1 MLLEEVLIRR
11 GVTSR
16 SQVEDALAQQG
27 GQIVNKLPELGLAT
41 EEQVQDAAD
50 FIPPVP
56 KSLADTGVPLTFLIN
71 LLIKTMHVAGFEL
84 PTQLGEEL
92 KLPVSMTVELLDE
105 ARELKLV
112 QVLGV
117 TGQSMLSEMRH
128 SLTDAGKHAANEAL
142 ELSQYVGACPVPLD
156 AYRDRI
162 QRQSIL
168 NERLDYETL
177 TKNTQHMILP
187 AGYIE
192 EVGPAVNSGRS
203 ILLYGPPGNGKTT
216 IAEAVGAALTGMVF
230 VPHAV
235 EVDGQV
241 IKLYDPAVHHEI
253 KREREGGQRR
263 TEPSLRLNGTSAQE
277 TIDERWVPCIRP
289 TMITGGELTL
299 EMLDLQF
306 NPYAKYYEA
315 PLQMKAMNGVFIVDD
330 FGRQRVSPKEIL
342 NRWIV
347 NLDRRVDYLALRT
360 GKKFQIPFDELVVFS
375 TNLRPEDLMDEAF
388 LRRIAYKIEVP
399 YPSEENYRKIFQLVT
414 ANADVPFPPDIIEYL
429 NKHFYEPNNMPQS
442 AHHPKFIV
450 DRVVDRCH
458 FRGETASF
466 SEEGL
471 EYALGNLLAV
481 TKTTW
486 TQASVTEDKGHG
498 ARTI

>member
-27 GQIVNKLPELGLAT
+27 GHIGDKLPELGLAT
-41 EEQVQDAAD
+41 QEQVQDAAE

-56 KSLADTGVPLTFLIN
+56 KSLADTGIPLTFLIN
-71 LLIKTMHVAGFEL
+71 LIIKTMHVAGFEL
-84 PTQLGEEL
+84 PTQLAQEL

-112 QVLGV
+112 EVLGV
-117 TGQSMLSEMRH
+117 TGQSLLSEMRH
-128 SLTDAGKHAANEAL
+128 SLTEAGKHGANEAL
-142 ELSQYVGACPVPLD
+142 DLSQYVGACPVPLD

-162 QRQSIL
+162 LRQSIL
-168 NERLDYETL
+168 NERLDFDTL
-177 TKNTQHMILP
+177 AKNTQHMILP
-187 AGYIE
+187 DGYIE

-216 IAEAVGAALTGMVF
+216 IAEAVGAALTGLVF

-241 IKLYDPAVHHEI
+241 IKLYDPAVHREI
-253 KREREGGQRR
+253 KRERESKGPEQ
-263 TEPSLRLNGTSAQE
+263 SLRLNGGLSQDPM
-277 TIDERWVPCIRP
+277 DERWMPCIRP

-306 NPYAKYYEA
+306 NPYARYYEA

-399 YPSEENYRKIFQLVT
+399 YPSEENYRRIFELVT

-429 NKHFYEPNNMPQS
+429 NKHFYEPNGMPQS

-458 FRGETASF
+458 FRGEAPTF

-486 TQASVTEDKGHG
+486 AQAATTEDSRQD
-498 ARTI
+498 ARPI

>member
-16 SQVEDALAQQG
+16 SQVEDAHAQQG
-27 GQIVNKLPELGLAT
+27 GQINKQLAELGLAT
-41 EEQVQDAAD
+41 EEQVQEAEA

-56 KSLADTGVPLTFLIN
+56 NTLADTGIPLTFLIN
-71 LLIKTMHVAGFEL
+71 LLAKTMHVAGFQL
-84 PTQLGEEL
+84 PTRLAEEL

-117 TGQSMLSEMRH
+117 TGQSLMSEMRH
-128 SLTDAGKHAANEAL
+128 TLTDAGKRAANEAL
-142 ELSQYVGACPVPLD
+142 DLSQYVGACPVPLA
-156 AYRDRI
+156 AYCERV

-168 NERLDYETL
+168 NERLDQATL
-177 TKNTQHMILP
+177 IKNTRHMILP
-187 AGYIE
+187 DGYIE

-230 VPHAV
+230 VPHAI

-241 IKLYDPAVHHEI
+241 IKVYDPSVHHEI
-253 KREREGGQRR
+253 KREYVRKQED
-263 TEPSLRLNGTSAQE
+263 SLRLNGGVDHE
-277 TIDERWVPCIRP
+277 VIDERWVPCIRP
-289 TMITGGELTL
+289 TMISGGELTL

-306 NPYAKYYEA
+306 NPYARFYEA
-315 PLQMKAMNGVFIVDD
+315 PLQMKAMNGIFIVDD

-388 LRRIAYKIEVP
+388 LRRIAYKVEVP
-399 YPSEENYRKIFQLVT
+399 YPTEENYRKIFELVT

-429 NKHFYEPNNMPQS
+429 KKNFYEPNNMPLS
-442 AHHPKFIV
+442 AHHPKFII

-458 FRGETASF
+458 YRGEPATF

-471 EYALGNLLAV
+471 DYALGNLLAV

-486 TQASVTEDKGHG
+486 AQASITADHTREH
-498 ARTI
+498 ARPI